1 LTLSAA
7 ASVKTNGNGIPVV
20 VVSVVGVSVTAFIR
34 TLQKSF

>member
-7 ASVKTNGNGIPVV
+7 ASVKTKGLGI
-20 VVSVVGVSVTAFIR
+20 SVTGVSVTAFIR